1 MKMKLFAAAGLS
13 VLISAGGVRA
23 EVPALIGP
31 VFKWDKPIFGSHR
44 LPDAKLDETRVP
56 GQVRIFTREEIEV
69 SGARTIQG
77 LLKNEAGVNVFD
89 TIGNSFQQTVD
100 LRGFNATPVPL
111 TQIVV
116 DGVRVNENNFGQ
128 ANFHL
133 IPLEDIQQ
141 LEVHYGPNTK
151 FGRSALGGV
160 IHITTRRGETGTVN
174 ANAGVSYGSYNRKK
188 GNVSVRGTLSKFD
201 YSIIGVKEID
211 DGYRDN
217 ARVQVSNMKAKLGY
231 KVDDSQDVWLSYH
244 RADDRIQQPG
254 SITETEFNGDPQQFV
269 SHVDNIS
276 HMDFISVGHRAAL
289 PYDLTASW
297 NGHLRERKE
306 YTPENKGRTSISTT
320 LTDMKSRGV
329 AGQITH
335 DTEILDRRIVTSFGA
350 ETRFDES
357 DATSSGFFGAT
368 AFNNSNISRDRSH
381 GLYAET
387 SFDLV
392 PEKFVVTTGMR
403 YDEAR
408 INYEERA
415 NSSWAFVGNRS
426 GSQGFNRTSPHV
438 GFNFTPNKRFRTW
451 MSYGEAFRIPTFS
464 EITGLGPV
472 SQNTLKPVRT
482 KNVEIGTKVNLASNV
497 SLSIAGFRTEVF
509 DEIYY
514 DPTQGAFGV
523 NTNIDQ
529 TRRLG
534 VDWAL
539 EAKKGKWEGRF
550 NHAWT
555 KATFESP
562 FSLSRAGGGN
572 QSIQDNDRMPMVP
585 EHKGVLT
592 VAYKP
597 MKGLRL
603 SADEMCVGQMFS
615 VGDEANVDPQQNAYC
630 ETNLGARYAKGD
642 WGVFANGYNVLNSK
656 HGVRSIYSKFAGIR
670 QRFVVPTSGVN
681 VRVGVNYRFSSGPA
695 AVAKKIGS
703 IVDIAR
709 SAMR

>member
-1 MKMKLFAAAGLS
+1 
-13 VLISAGGVRA
+13 
-23 EVPALIGP
+23 
-31 VFKWDKPIFGSHR
+31 
-44 LPDAKLDETRVP
+44 
-56 GQVRIFTREEIEV
+56 
-69 SGARTIQG
+69 
-77 LLKNEAGVNVFD
+77 
-89 TIGNSFQQTVD
+89 
-100 LRGFNATPVPL
+100 VPL

-133 IPLEDIQQ
+133 IPLEDIEQ
-141 LEVHYGPNTK
+141 LEIHFGPNTK
-151 FGRSALGGV
+151 FGRSALAGV
-160 IHITTRRGETGTVN
+160 IHITTRRGTPGAVN
-174 ANAGVSYGSYNRKK
+174 ADAGVSYGSFNRKK
-188 GNVSVRGTLSKFD
+188 GNVSVRGSLSGFD
-201 YSIIGVKEID
+201 YSIVGVKEID

-231 KVDDSQDVWLSYH
+231 KVDESQDIWLSYH
-244 RADDRIQQPG
+244 RADDRVQQPG
-254 SITETEFNGDPQQFV
+254 SITEAEFNGDPQQFV

-276 HMDFISVGHRAAL
+276 HLDFVSVGHRVAL

-335 DTEILDRRIVTSFGA
+335 DTEIIGRRVVTSFGA

-368 AFNNSNISRDRSH
+368 AFNNSNISRDRSN

-392 PEKFVVTTGMR
+392 PEKFVVTAGMR

-415 NSSWAFVGNRS
+415 NSSWAFVGNKS
-426 GSQGFNRTSPHV
+426 GSQGFNRTSPNV
-438 GFNFTPNKRFRTW
+438 GFNFTPNDRFRTW

-472 SQNTLKPVRT
+472 SQNTLKPVRS
-482 KNVEIGTKVNLASNV
+482 KNVEIGTKMNLTSNV
-497 SLSIAGFRTEVF
+497 SLSIAGFRTEVL

-523 NTNIDQ
+523 NTNIDR
-529 TRRLG
+529 TRRIG
-534 VDWAL
+534 IDWTL

-585 EHKGVLT
+585 EHKGVAGL
-592 VAYKP
+592 VYKP
-597 MKGLRL
+597 LKGTRF
-603 SADEMCVGQMFS
+603 SADEVCVGQMFS
-615 VGDEANVDPQQNAYC
+615 VGDEANVDPQQRAYC
-630 ETNLGARYAKGD
+630 ETNLGARFDKGA
-642 WGVFANGYNVLNSK
+642 WGFFANGFNVLNSK

-670 QRFVVPTSGVN
+670 QRFLVPASGAT
-681 VRVGVNYRFSSGPA
+681 VRVGINYRFTSGPSA
-695 AVAKKIGS
+695 LVKKFGS

-709 SAMR
+709 NAMR